1 MTRVLLAA
9 LAGATLLA
17 ALRRRA
23 RCGAHPLWRGP
34 VERQHLAESRG
45 TTPGGVPLSIAA
57 EVGGRRYTGSGT
69 GDCIVEPDGTI
80 YDAPTA
86 MYAAQDIRGESR
98 GER

>member
-17 ALRRRA
+17 ACADAPVAEPTRSG
-23 RCGAHPLWRGP
+23 GALSSANT
-34 VERQHLAESRG
+34 VAESRG